1 MESELSNEYEYFEK
15 SSFSTINEKLIKEQ
29 GVDICRS
36 VISAN
41 YILTQNATYDF
52 GFIRKTPIAQIGQSK
67 KRKKT
72 QYVASVVLCK
82 VFPEFKQ
89 VDITL
94 LCSRPN
100 VRDGKRL
107 MKMVE
112 QKASSTGYEYLS
124 VLSIGDERVM
134 NFYKTIGFKL
144 ISEHLFP
151 TGEIKAYSMRKT
163 INLV

>member
-29 GVDICRS
+29 GIDICRS

-41 YILTQNATYDF
+41 YISSQTTTYDF

-67 KRKKT
+67 K
-72 QYVASVVLCK
+72 QVASVVLCK

-94 LCSRPN
+94 LCSKPN
-100 VRDGKRL
+100 IRDGKRL

-112 QKASSTGYEYLS
+112 QKASATGYEYLS

-151 TGEIKAYSMRKT
+151 TGEIKAYSMKKSV
-163 INLV
+163 NLV